1 MLKLGFALMPFQ
13 KFNSALAS
21 EFKQN
26 TCKICAP
33 QGKVTIQTC
42 VLGLLPVYIEKIMYF
57 PLQVNI
63 FLINRIISGV
73 ILLNHMFNIFGNK
86 SHQQFLK
93 TEYEYLNTLSLD
105 CRGGI
110 MCQERINWNQICLEF
125 RLAKDGIIKTVKA

>member
-1 MLKLGFALMPFQ
+1 
-13 KFNSALAS
+13 
-21 EFKQN
+21 
-26 TCKICAP
+26 
-33 QGKVTIQTC
+33 
-42 VLGLLPVYIEKIMYF
+42 MYF

-125 RLAKDGIIKTVKA
+125 RLAKDRIIKTVKA